1 MADIDMIPRSWRDGI
16 RVRHALRRTAVALA
30 IVVLAGA
37 AGSGW
42 LRWQVAALDRQAA
55 QLRATATQAQAGQA
69 REAALREEHERHAR
83 QDALLRT
90 LRRQGELAAFA
101 QAIDGALPPD
111 AWLTGIVLRRDL
123 QAVGG
128 TAIGSGSAQ
137 PAAAPSAAPA
147 VPVPPG
153 STVELAGQALDY
165 EAVTTFLARLGR
177 APGVAT
183 VQLQSSG
190 AADAG
195 EVGFHA
201 VVTLKWEDLP

>member
-16 RVRHALRRTAVALA
+16 RVRRTLRRTVVALA
-30 IVVLAGA
+30 IVMLAGA

-55 QLRATATQAQAGQA
+55 QLQAAATQAQAGQA

-83 QDALLRT
+83 QDALLRA

-137 PAAAPSAAPA
+137 PAAAPSDSA
-147 VPVPPG
+147 PPG
-153 STVELAGQALDY
+153 STVELTGQALDY

-190 AADAG
+190 AAEAG

-201 VVTLKWEDLP
+201 VVTLGWEDRP